1 MRFRKRVS
9 AAVTWTLLA
18 AACIVGF
25 IGCGSKDAPVE
36 DVLGRPLA
44 GEPDEAEAPG
54 DAPPIPL
61 GAPTA
66 APAADEEP
74 GNL

>member
-1 MRFRKRVS
+1 MRLNKTLRS
-9 AAVTWTLLA
+9 SLTWTLLA
-18 AACIVGF
+18 AACLVGF
-25 IGCGSKDAPVE
+25 IGCGSKDASVE

>member
-1 MRFRKRVS
+1 MRLNRTLRS
-9 AAVTWTLLA
+9 SLTWTLLA
-18 AACIVGF
+18 AACVVGF
-25 IGCGSKDAPVE
+25 IGCGSKDASVE

-44 GEPDEAEAPG
+44 AEPDEAEAPG

-66 APAADEEP
+66 APGAGEGSGE
-74 GNL
+74 L